1 MAKKLYWTIAV
12 LTIGTLILILSQP
25 EIKGNKNII
34 WITALIYT
42 LFTASIHGILAHSL
56 EPKYRKDLII
66 YPVLMGILFGILACI
81 YLIIIMPQIC

>member
-1 MAKKLYWTIAV
+1 MAKKIYWSIAV
-12 LTIGTLILILSQP
+12 LTMGTLILILSQHN
-25 EIKGNKNII
+25 IKGNRQIL
-34 WITALIYT
+34 WITAFIYA

-56 EPKYRKDLII
+56 EPKYKQNLII